1 MRWRAGRRA
10 GDRGGGGGP
19 GGLAGS
25 QLRLLTAAS
34 PPPAGPYGASRIP
47 PGPRTEL
54 PGLEVGDYSA
64 VRARRRHA
72 RSRPTL
78 VGGGGVGGRYQPG
91 CPPGDSAEVGTRPP
105 ALAAPCPLTSQRGQR
120 RQEPAFRAAW
130 ATGGAGDASLQ
141 EQSQGSKGPP
151 LGPLSLGRFQSGEIS
166 RCQSL

>member
-1 MRWRAGRRA
+1 MAAAAARADWRAHSSASSRRPPRPPRA
-10 GDRGGGGGP
+10 PTAR
-19 GGLAGS
+19 
-25 QLRLLTAAS
+25 AAS
-34 PPPAGPYGASRIP
+34 LRA
-47 PGPRTEL
+47 PGPSSRAWKSETTRL
-54 PGLEVGDYSA
+54 S
-64 VRARRRHA
+64 VRGAD
-72 RSRPTL
+72 TL
-78 VGGGGVGGRYQPG
+78 GADQRWWGGGGVGGRYQPG

-120 RQEPAFRAAW
+120 WQEPAFRAAW